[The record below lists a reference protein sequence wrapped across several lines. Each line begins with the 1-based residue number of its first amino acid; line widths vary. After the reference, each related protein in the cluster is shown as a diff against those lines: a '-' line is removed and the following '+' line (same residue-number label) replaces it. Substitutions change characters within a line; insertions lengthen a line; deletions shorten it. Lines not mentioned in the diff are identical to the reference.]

1 MFICL
6 HENAQRLVRGI
17 VALVCGLCVSCAWC
31 KLGHLRREYAGKQ
44 RADLFM
50 DGMVETVAVI
60 HNIGAERVY
69 GPPHDFSPYLFQ
81 HMAEMLYPVEYVSA
95 GDDGVLS
102 AGSLVILLPNIK
114 INASG
119 IIVASNGVFR
129 LARVEP

>member
-1 MFICL
+1 MFICS
-6 HENAQRLVRGI
+6 HENSRRLVRGI
-17 VALVCGLCVSCAWC
+17 VALACGLCVSCAWC
-31 KLGHLRREYAGKQ
+31 KLGRLRREHAGKQ

-60 HNIGAERVY
+60 KDIRAERIY

-81 HMAEMLYPVEYVSA
+81 HMTEMLYPIEYVSA
-95 GDDGVLS
+95 GADGALN

-119 IIVASNGVFR
+119 RIIASNGVFR
-129 LARVEP
+129 LARIEP